1 MNFTAPHG
9 SLNLEIRYAL
19 RVLTTLMMVQEHY
32 FEHDIL
38 KTQLFT
44 SVEMEGIFV
53 IQSFWR

>member
-9 SLNLEIRYAL
+9 GLNLEIRYAL
-19 RVLTTLMMVQEHY
+19 GVLTTLMMVQEQY

-53 IQSFWR
+53 IQSF